1 MTPEERSLLMR
12 TASLVEENNKL
23 LKSMQKSARWRTA
36 FQIGYWVIILALTFG
51 AFYFIQ
57 PYINSLTGALGEV
70 NSMSGDQSN
79 TAPAQSQSI
88 SQELQNALKQY
99 Q

>member
-1 MTPEERSLLMR
+1 MTPEERSLLER
-12 TASLVEENNKL
+12 IAALTEENNKL

-36 FQIGYWVIILALTFG
+36 FQIFYWVLIIALTFG

-70 NSMSGDQSN
+70 NSNGTSTG
-79 TAPAQSQSI
+79 QSQSF